1 VKDKAFDTVVAALR
15 EESSKGTLDAARV
28 RRRVLAS
35 LAKKRGRPLRR
46 IGLLPMVAVLV
57 GSLAMAATSASRRAK
72 LVHAFTWWNTAASP
86 RTAKV
91 VAPVAPRSPVQEEL
105 ASLRQGPA
113 KGEVALTGL
122 APSLPAAVAAAVSS
136 NGETRVHRPAAVAIA
151 ADTLRSETR
160 SPARAETAAPAATPS
175 GLASIAEASAAAT
188 TPATASTPLD
198 PEELALARAAHD
210 LHFKESDPA
219 RAAQAW
225 ESYLRAFPS
234 GTFAIEA
241 RFNLALCWLKTGR
254 RVEAERVLE
263 QFADGSLGPYRRT
276 EASTLLR
283 LLRDEDSGD

>member
-1 VKDKAFDTVVAALR
+1 MKDKPFDTIVAALR
-15 EESSKGTLDAARV
+15 EESSEGTLDAARV

-57 GSLAMAATSASRRAK
+57 GSFAMAATSASRRAK
-72 LVHAFTWWNTAASP
+72 FVHAFTWWNTAASQ
-86 RTAKV
+86 RSAKL
-91 VAPVAPRSPVQEEL
+91 VAPAAPRSPVQEEQ

-113 KGEVALTGL
+113 KGEVALTGP
-122 APSLPAAVAAAVSS
+122 APSLPAAVTPAVSS
-136 NGETRVHRPAAVAIA
+136 NGETRARRPAAAAIA
-151 ADTLRSETR
+151 ET
-160 SPARAETAAPAATPS
+160 
-175 GLASIAEASAAAT
+175 SAAAT
-188 TPATASTPLD
+188 TAATASTPFD

-210 LHFKESDPA
+210 LHFKESDPT

-225 ESYLRAFPS
+225 ERYLRAFPS

-263 QFADGSLGPYRRT
+263 QFASGSLGSYRRT

-283 LLRDEDSGD
+283 LLRDEDSGN

>member
-72 LVHAFTWWNTAASP
+72 LVHAFTWWNTGASP
-86 RTAKV
+86 RTAKL
-91 VAPVAPRSPVQEEL
+91 VAPVPPRAPVEEEL
-105 ASLRQGPA
+105 ASLRQAPA

-122 APSLPAAVAAAVSS
+122 APSLPAAVAATVSS
-136 NGETRVHRPAAVAIA
+136 NGETRVRRPAAVAIA
-151 ADTLRSETR
+151 ADKLCPETR
-160 SPARAETAAPAATPS
+160 SQARPETAAPAATPS
-175 GLASIAEASAAAT
+175 GLASIAEASAAT
-188 TPATASTPLD
+188 TPATASTPFD
-198 PEELALARAAHD
+198 PEELGLARAAHD

-225 ESYLRAFPS
+225 ERYSRAFPS

-254 RVEAERVLE
+254 RVEAERLLE
-263 QFADGSLGPYRRT
+263 QFANGSLGPYRRT

-283 LLRDEDSGD
+283 VLRDEDRGD